1 MKFLIK
7 RKIIKVILITLFVF
21 YLALS
26 PFSTKTAS
34 ATVLTFSPQEWEQAI
49 ATRLNSDWL
58 VTKERILDSSLGYTV
73 SRGFINVMT
82 ESIVNWINRG
92 FDGNPAFVD
101 DFGGF
106 LREVADRQ
114 TAYFI
119 EGTSLELLCS
129 PWRANIR
136 VALSVPTG
144 FREEVACT
152 LSDIVANMDDF
163 VKGDFSQGGWGGW
176 FQLTTRPNNNPYSL
190 YISSA
195 SELDSRISRQQ
206 DLDREQLAWGQGFL
220 SKQECE
226 ELPAGVSGPTRCKT
240 VTPGTVI
247 EDQLESVLGSGI
259 RQLEL
264 ADEFDEIVGALIQQL
279 ARQAFTGNRGLRG
292 LSEGAGGQTSFTS
305 QLGGSTSGVLL
316 SETKE
321 AALLNVS
328 RDIDDETDYKNIKQ
342 ATLNSILASEVLLLN
357 LTSCYAGKFADN
369 LSDANEDIAQAR
381 IDTANSTIAT
391 QITPTK
397 TSLENDIETSGQV
410 IDTLN
415 TFKTN
420 ISNASTVETVG
431 RLSNSLASLRL
442 SGQLNTSNIFN
453 AQEEQSIIT
462 AQMSALN
469 ATTNTQITE
478 CQNFPPPAATSTPS
492 S

>member
-7 RKIIKVILITLFVF
+7 RKIIKIVFVAVFVF
-21 YLALS
+21 FAVLS
-26 PFSTKTAS
+26 PFNTETAS
-34 ATVLTFSPQEWEQAI
+34 ATVLTFSAKEWSEAFR
-49 ATRLNSDWL
+49 ARANSDFL
-58 VTKERILDSSLGYTV
+58 VLKERVLDRSLGYTIAKTA
-73 SRGFINVMT
+73 INVVT

-106 LREVADRQ
+106 LREVADRE
-114 TAYFI
+114 TAHFI
-119 EGTSLELLCS
+119 EGISLELLCS
-129 PWRANIR
+129 PWRSNIR

-195 SELDSRISRQQ
+195 SELDSRIARQQ
-206 DLDREQLAWGQGFL
+206 GIDTAQLNWGDGFF

-240 VTPGTVI
+240 VTPGSVI
-247 EDQLESVLGSGI
+247 EDQLTHVLGSGV

-264 ADEFDEIVGALIQQL
+264 ADEFDEIVGALMQQL
-279 ARQAFTGNRGLRG
+279 VSKTFTGSRGLRG

-305 QLGGSTSGVLL
+305 QLGGSTGGVSLL
-316 SETKE
+316 KTKE
-321 AALLNVS
+321 AALLNIN
-328 RDIDDETDYKNIKQ
+328 RDINDETDYKNVKQ
-342 ATLNSILASEVLLLN
+342 ATLNSVLASEVLLLN
-357 LTSCYAGKFADN
+357 VASCYAGK
-369 LSDANEDIAQAR
+369 LGGSLTGVNESTAQAR
-381 IDTANSTIAT
+381 ISTAVSTVST

-397 TSLENDIETSGQV
+397 TSLENDIEASSQIV
-410 IDTLN
+410 DTLN
-415 TFKTN
+415 TFKTD
-420 ISNASTVETVG
+420 ILNANTVEKVG
-431 RLSNSLASLRL
+431 VLSNSLASLRL
-442 SGQLNTSNIFN
+442 SGELNTSDVFN
-453 AQEEQSIIT
+453 AQDQQSTVT

-478 CQNFPPPAATSTPS
+478 CQVFPPTVVSGS
-492 S
+492 SS